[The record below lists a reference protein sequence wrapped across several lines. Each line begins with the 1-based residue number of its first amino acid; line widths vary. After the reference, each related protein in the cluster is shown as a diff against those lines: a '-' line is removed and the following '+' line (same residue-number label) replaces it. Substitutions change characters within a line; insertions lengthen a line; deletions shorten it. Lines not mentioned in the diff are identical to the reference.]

1 MANFLSKRLKLIR
14 LQAILASCF
23 FAVCVAS
30 AGTATFAWFY
40 VNRKVSADYQS
51 IVATDIKYI
60 KSCEYY
66 AIDHVTVNSDNTRTY
81 SFHNTPLSASY
92 AIGKY
97 SRAFATE
104 EHQILI
110 KVTLNDL
117 YSTFISTATADAD
130 ILNGGHSWD
139 AINWQTSD
147 NPLSSI
153 AAFNAYPAD
162 QITINGDY
170 LVLSPAA
177 DNPTTKYSFVSMS
190 GEPPTYT
197 KFLQIDDEFTTS
209 SDPTIYFVIDYN
221 LSAIDSIYSYNIG
234 NAAFE
239 SETGITY
246 QCDFAIR
253 VLGAGA

>member
-51 IVATDIKYI
+51 IVATDVKYI

-81 SFHNTPLSASY
+81 SFNNTPLSAGY

-110 KVTLNDL
+110 KVTLNEL
-117 YSTFISTATADAD
+117 YSTFISTATADTD

-139 AINWQTSD
+139 AVSWATSN

-153 AAFNAYPAD
+153 VAFNVYAVD
-162 QITINGDY
+162 QITASGNY
-170 LVLSPAA
+170 LVLSPTA

-190 GEPPTYT
+190 GETPTYT
-197 KFLQIDDEFTTS
+197 KFLQIGNEFTTTADS
-209 SDPTIYFVIDYN
+209 VIYFVIDYN

-239 SETGITY
+239 SDSGITY